1 MSCGVYFANK
11 MLRASFDGIYV
22 NRAGVGKVLDM
33 IANKENVVLIPEY
46 KSFMDTVL
54 IHYSLLDAGIKL
66 PFTIG
71 SQEDTPN
78 SNAAA

>member
-1 MSCGVYFANK
+1 
-11 MLRASFDGIYV
+11 
-22 NRAGVGKVLDM
+22 
-33 IANKENVVLIPEY
+33 
-46 KSFMDTVL
+46 MDTVL

-78 SNAAA
+78 SNAAT